1 MTKTQNE
8 PDKTSAEHI
17 DTDTAAAS
25 TAAEADNQPQSV
37 EDIDNQPETSSAA
50 DSFEKQ
56 YEEMKDKYLRLSAEF
71 DNYRKRTLREKADML
86 KYAAED
92 TLRDMLP
99 VIDDLDRAMQAVESA
114 TDIDSLKQGI
124 TLITNKFHEFIKGK
138 GVRVIECIGQPLD
151 TDLHEAISKIPAPDE
166 AQKGKI
172 IDVVQKG
179 YTLNEKVMRFA
190 KVVVGE

>member
-1 MTKTQNE
+1 M
-8 PDKTSAEHI
+8 
-17 DTDTAAAS
+17 
-25 TAAEADNQPQSV
+25 
-37 EDIDNQPETSSAA
+37 
-50 DSFEKQ
+50 
-56 YEEMKDKYLRLSAEF
+56 
-71 DNYRKRTLREKADML
+71 
-86 KYAAED
+86 
-92 TLRDMLP
+92 
-99 VIDDLDRAMQAVESA
+99 ESA

-124 TLITNKFHEFIKGK
+124 ALITNKFHEFIKGK
-138 GVRVIECIGQPLD
+138 GVREIECIGQPLD

>member
-124 TLITNKFHEFIKGK
+124 ALITNKFHEFIKGK

>member
-8 PDKTSAEHI
+8 PDKTSAENI
-17 DTDTAAAS
+17 ENEPQTDTTAAAE
-25 TAAEADNQPQSV
+25 AQEAEAQD
-37 EDIDNQPETSSAA
+37 DETAENNSAA
-50 DSFEKQ
+50 SDFKAQ

-124 TLITNKFHEFIKGK
+124 ALITNKFHEFIKGK

-151 TDLHEAISKIPAPDE
+151 TDLHEAISKIPASDE

>member
-8 PDKTSAEHI
+8 PDKTSAENI
-17 DTDTAAAS
+17 ENEPQTDTTAAAE
-25 TAAEADNQPQSV
+25 AQEAEAQD
-37 EDIDNQPETSSAA
+37 DETAENNSAA
-50 DSFEKQ
+50 SDFKAQ

-124 TLITNKFHEFIKGK
+124 ALITNKFHEFIKGK

>member
-8 PDKTSAEHI
+8 PDKTSAENI
-17 DTDTAAAS
+17 ENEPQTDTTAAAE
-25 TAAEADNQPQSV
+25 AQEAEAQD
-37 EDIDNQPETSSAA
+37 DETAENNSAA
-50 DSFEKQ
+50 SDFKAQ

-124 TLITNKFHEFIKGK
+124 ALITNKFHEFIKGK
-138 GVRVIECIGQPLD
+138 GVREIECIGQPLD

>member
-17 DTDTAAAS
+17 DTDMAAAS

-124 TLITNKFHEFIKGK
+124 ALITNKFHEFIKGK

>member
-1 MTKTQNE
+1 MTRTQNE
-8 PDKTSAEHI
+8 PDKTSAENI
-17 DTDTAAAS
+17 ENEPQTDTTAAAE
-25 TAAEADNQPQSV
+25 AQEAEAQD
-37 EDIDNQPETSSAA
+37 DETAENNSAA
-50 DSFEKQ
+50 SDFKAQ

-124 TLITNKFHEFIKGK
+124 ALITNKFHEFIKGK
-138 GVRVIECIGQPLD
+138 GVREIECIGQPLD